1 MIRNCTTSTAAAD
14 ANKKPERSDASN
26 PAARKKNSGRQ
37 TGMQNTIGYAGRNT
51 GGGQK
56 RSEKEGGGPARGA
69 SPQATGRPGGL
80 AGQTPTDERK
90 TMTQDGSRWLKRES
104 ERTAGGCG
112 AKRRRRG
119 HAEASLH
126 GV

>member
-1 MIRNCTTSTAAAD
+1 MQGGIQGEGRREARRN
-14 ANKKPERSDASN
+14 
-26 PAARKKNSGRQ
+26 
-37 TGMQNTIGYAGRNT
+37 
-51 GGGQK
+51 
-56 RSEKEGGGPARGA
+56 GGGPARGL

-80 AGQTPTDERK
+80 AGQTPTNERK
-90 TMTQDGSRWLKRES
+90 TMTQDGSRWLKRGS